1 MEVTF
6 FGLSEKYT
14 EIMYEEMFQLKYHGG
29 WSFFESYNL
38 PVNIRNWFLE
48 RLIKEKEDEAEA
60 MRVSSNSSKTGRG
73 KSYTP

>member
-1 MEVTF
+1 MTF
-6 FGLSEKYT
+6 FGLSDRYVEV
-14 EIMYEEMFQLKYHGG
+14 MYEEMFQLKYHGG

-60 MRVSSNSSKTGRG
+60 MRSTGGSSGTGRG
-73 KSYTP
+73 KSYTS